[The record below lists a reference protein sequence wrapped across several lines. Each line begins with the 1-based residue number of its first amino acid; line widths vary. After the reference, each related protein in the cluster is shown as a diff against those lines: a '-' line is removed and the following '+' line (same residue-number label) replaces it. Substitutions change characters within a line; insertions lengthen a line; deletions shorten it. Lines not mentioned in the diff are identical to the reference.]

1 MKQSPAL
8 EDCLKLLKGE
18 RDEQRLA
25 GLLLVTKF
33 CKGDDLDLL
42 RRVYDAVGNRFLD
55 RLLVT
60 GMGKGVISGGG
71 SDNRDAYLQLSVT
84 ILAAFGCVPEIASS
98 EYMILKIPLV
108 LEIMSKES
116 RSHVLEE
123 CYEFLYLVSSSSEDG
138 AATLYES
145 DGMKVLASQMPTFPD
160 GSRIMEFAMRLVQ
173 LIVNKLSLAT
183 ISNGYLSELTMMV
196 ATIVRQFAVLHNAL
210 KFEALHLLSMIF
222 SQCPVPLTD
231 ALHATAGNNWPNY
244 MRVGVVAILQNR
256 VAPAERLHALILAES
271 TISILGEGW
280 LVDAVNPPD
289 IQDPISAERC
299 LLLVLELSRVEVSV
313 LLNELA
319 YLKYEASKNSSSTE
333 ETILLKQRNLAVVYS
348 LVERI
353 IKLISNMSGDEGQV
367 LDESTLLMVIKALN
381 ETVDVVIDY
390 LQDAKEHGHAKGN
403 DLLASVRV
411 IGSYLAET
419 PIACKEKVMEL
430 LVYMLF
436 IEGED
441 EPSPFYSVCF
451 LLPMLCQITMEIEGC
466 KALASSGGYKA
477 VVECLIKLIGPT
489 QIMVADNSCIFMAC
503 DTMMN
508 LLLKKEQVRLSM
520 DESTSADLLKALGY
534 WAGNTDDLS
543 IIMMAS
549 SLCALILDF
558 TSEAALL
565 NQSSFGHTS
574 LRILSQ
580 LFVRSLAHGQ
590 VNLVKFSWMIICTT
604 EDAHCRRAL
613 MMLKQKWTFWRLW
626 HQAIL
631 GGLIDTHP

>member
-1 MKQSPAL
+1 MHRNLHK
-8 EDCLKLLKGE
+8 
-18 RDEQRLA
+18 
-25 GLLLVTKF
+25 TII
-33 CKGDDLDLL
+33 
-42 RRVYDAVGNRFLD
+42 
-55 RLLVT
+55 

-222 SQCPVPLTD
+222 SQCPIQTFTVRIKVFMLC
-231 ALHATAGNNWPNY
+231 AGWKTAIGN
-244 MRVGVVAILQNR
+244 I
-256 VAPAERLHALILAES
+256 
-271 TISILGEGW
+271 
-280 LVDAVNPPD
+280 
-289 IQDPISAERC
+289 
-299 LLLVLELSRVEVSV
+299 
-313 LLNELA
+313 
-319 YLKYEASKNSSSTE
+319 
-333 ETILLKQRNLAVVYS
+333 
-348 LVERI
+348 
-353 IKLISNMSGDEGQV
+353 
-367 LDESTLLMVIKALN
+367 
-381 ETVDVVIDY
+381 
-390 LQDAKEHGHAKGN
+390 
-403 DLLASVRV
+403 
-411 IGSYLAET
+411 YLAET

-590 VNLVKFSWMIICTT
+590 ESSDDAKAEMDLLEIVASGYSRWTDRYPSITDAVERSWI
-604 EDAHCRRAL
+604 
-613 MMLKQKWTFWRLW
+613 K
-626 HQAIL
+626 
-631 GGLIDTHP
+631 